1 MSNTAKQQITNNQIF
16 NEKRI
21 DIPNGHL
28 MVNENLIALVLEQ
41 KLVQTWPATGWTFL
55 EIDKNSQ
62 YAIFEADDS
71 WLLAL
76 LNLQTGEWTAD
87 EDFMFPTFSLEEDQQ
102 GEYIYNH
109 ETKERIYLSIE

>member
-1 MSNTAKQQITNNQIF
+1 MFKTVVQHNYQESTTF
-16 NEKRI
+16 EKKVE
-21 DIPNGHL
+21 IPNGHL
-28 MVNENLIALVLEQ
+28 LVNENLIALVLQ
-41 KLVQTWPATGWTFL
+41 DKLIRTWPATGWTFL
-55 EIDKNSQ
+55 ELDQDKQ

-87 EDFMFPTFSLEEDQQ
+87 EDFMFPIFSLEEDRN

-109 ETKERIYLSIE
+109 ETRERIYLSVV

>member
-1 MSNTAKQQITNNQIF
+1 MSNTAKQQIENNQNSF
-16 NEKRI
+16 EKRI

-28 MVNENLIALVLEQ
+28 MVNDNLIALVLKQ
-41 KLVQTWPATGWTFL
+41 NLVRTWPSTGWTFL
-55 EIDKNSQ
+55 ELDRNSQ

-87 EDFMFPTFSLEEDQQ
+87 EDFMFPTFSLEEDAN

-109 ETKERIYLSIE
+109 ETKERIYLSVE